1 MISLEKRTQIL
12 NKMKDAIEEKIVG
25 ADLAIRNLN
34 RLLIIKKDMAGIA
47 DQLSQIKNQKEA
59 WEGALLTIED
69 EIKDYE
75 S

>member
-12 NKMKDAIEEKIVG
+12 NKMKDATEEKIVG
-25 ADLAIRNLN
+25 ADLNIRHLN

>member
-47 DQLSQIKNQKEA
+47 NQLSKIKNQKEA

-69 EIKDYE
+69 EIKDCE